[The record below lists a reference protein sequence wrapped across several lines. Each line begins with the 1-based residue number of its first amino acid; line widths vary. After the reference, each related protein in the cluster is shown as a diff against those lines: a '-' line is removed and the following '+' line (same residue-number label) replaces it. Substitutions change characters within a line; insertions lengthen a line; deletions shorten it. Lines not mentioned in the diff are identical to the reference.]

1 VFVEVDGMVTG
12 RGTSVNYEIIEV
24 SAPEA
29 GTGDKQQRRPVG
41 TFVTYEAA
49 CKQQYKLE
57 QNARKLGSK
66 CEYRVIEHLRLIPW
80 T

>member
-1 VFVEVDGMVTG
+1 MVTG
-12 RGTSVNYEIIEV
+12 RGNPVNYEIVEV

-29 GTGDKQQRRPVG
+29 GTGGEQQRRRVG

-57 QNARKLGSK
+57 QEARKLGSK
-66 CEYRVIEHLRLIPW
+66 CEYRIVEHLRLTTW